1 MEGELFVR
9 KATGLRRELGWF
21 FVLSMPLNNLVG
33 IWIAMYGML
42 ATLQAPGGDVVLAT
56 FLAWIP
62 ILIGAV
68 GLALLS
74 AAIPRSGGTYIWETR
89 LLHPI
94 FGGWGF
100 PSSILLTVIAI
111 GMMGVI
117 APQFIGMLLVMTGI
131 RSGITSLI
139 DVGSLISADL
149 LVQLVI
155 GALLI
160 IGGTLVNI
168 FGVKWIKA
176 ANYII
181 FIGSWAGTILMLI
194 VLAAATPQSVM
205 ATWDATWGQGAYQEI
220 VNLAGNTG
228 WTFVPVTWEGTMSAM
243 VVVYWAYVGMS
254 IVPAMGGEISA
265 PKKSFMIGIIA
276 AALLLGFYYISF
288 MWLVFSRYGD
298 FVSQYTWVMLAGV
311 ESVKPSVNVELF
323 PLAITLALS
332 ATDSVLIQSIIMV
345 SQILMIVAIFP
356 ALIPGITREVFAMS
370 FDRMLPRS
378 FANVHSKYRS
388 PYVAAIFVGIAS
400 LLGLLFYGYAGFI
413 AGAIGGTML
422 FALGDMLRGFQLIS
436 IPFFR
441 EDIWRAGY
449 AWTIKGFPVDSIVG
463 LLVYMIPG
471 WLMIF
476 LTGTLMEPLGSFLNA
491 LVFALGMIVFII
503 FLWKNKKEG
512 HDMAKL
518 YSEIPPA

>member
-1 MEGELFVR
+1 MGEELFVR

-56 FLAWIP
+56 ILAWIP

-68 GLALLS
+68 GLALL
-74 AAIPRSGGTYIWETR
+74 AGAIPRSGGTYIWETR

-94 FGGWGF
+94 FGGWGL
-100 PSSILLTVIAI
+100 PSSIMLTLIAI
-111 GMMGVI
+111 GMMGLV
-117 APQFIGMLLVMTGI
+117 APQFIGMLLVMTGM
-131 RSGITSLI
+131 RGGIPWLI
-139 DVGSLISADL
+139 DAGALISSDMI
-149 LVQLVI
+149 VQLAV
-155 GALLI
+155 GAALI
-160 IGGTLVNI
+160 IAGTLVNI
-168 FGVKWIKA
+168 YGVKWIKA
-176 ANYII
+176 ANYVI
-181 FIGSWAGTILMLI
+181 FLGSWVGTILMLA
-194 VLAAATPQSVM
+194 VLAVATPQSVM

-228 WTFVPVTWEGTMSAM
+228 WAFTPFSWDATMSAM
-243 VVVYWAYVGMS
+243 VIIYWAYVGLS

-265 PKKSFMIGIIA
+265 PKRSFMIGIVA

-298 FVSQYTWVMLAGV
+298 FASQYTWAMLVGA
-311 ESVKPSVNVELF
+311 ESIAPSVNVQLF

-332 ATDSVLIQSIIMV
+332 ATDSVLMQSIIMG

-378 FANVHSKYRS
+378 FSNVHSKYRS
-388 PYVAAIFVGIAS
+388 PYVAAMFVGIAS

-422 FALGDMLRGFQLIS
+422 FALGDLVRGFMLIS
-436 IPFFR
+436 FPFFR
-441 EDIWRAGY
+441 EDVWRAGY
-449 AWTIKGFPVDSIVG
+449 AWTIKGFPVDTIVG
-463 LLVYMIPG
+463 LLVYTIPG
-471 WLMIF
+471 WLMVF
-476 LTGTLMEPLGSFLNA
+476 LTGKLMEPLGSFLTA
-491 LVFALGMIVFII
+491 FVFALGMIVFTF

-518 YSEIPPA
+518 YAEIPPA